1 MAVLQISKIQVRR
14 GNDIDLPALSS
25 GEFAWSIDAQRL
37 YIGNGSVSEGAP
49 SIGNTEVVT
58 FSSDSITNLFS
69 KIPAYTYGTKITT
82 GGNKVPAL
90 SFATREIF
98 AKLDDFVSTADY
110 GTKGNGTD
118 DDTAALQDAIAK
130 TYLASD
136 SSSYG
141 SRKALR
147 IPAGTYVITGTIY
160 VPPFATIVGDGIE
173 KTVIKQTTNGFPI
186 FQFVGINP
194 TANGTGLDKIARWED
209 GEAHGEANQA
219 QSIKVSG
226 MTLQYSID
234 AQGTQL
240 GFIQAD
246 AVKDSEIT
254 EISFK
259 GVGTQPESGTM
270 FGVHMRAFGGQ
281 NATTTKNLKISNCQF
296 NNIYSGITSSYDCS
310 DIVIQNNR
318 FEQVIYGIAF
328 GDADISEKLTGA
340 NPKAIGPQYVL
351 IEGNVFKGTYKQ
363 AISVSKFD
371 ELDTTVASYINSTN
385 NYFIDCGNELS
396 SSHDFDQKHGAVSFA
411 TVGNNSVNDF
421 FSRAIDNNNP
431 ANTSAK
437 LYPTIT
443 GLVYTQ
449 SNGAQGVGLIQSPA
463 AQPILTVAKN
473 TDFIQTITLQYIAE
487 QVGVT
492 RRGQVKIVC
501 DDVWPVITEEY
512 SYQGVTDGSL
522 VFSASLTTATNA
534 LTVSITSPS
543 AATQMAFQYQQLY

>member
-82 GGNKVPAL
+82 GGNKLPAL
-90 SFATREIF
+90 SSATREIF
-98 AKLDDFVSTADY
+98 AKLDDFVSAADY
-110 GTKGNGTD
+110 GAKGNGTD

-136 SSSYG
+136 SSSYA
-141 SRKALR
+141 SRKPLR

-160 VPPFATIVGDGIE
+160 VPPFANIVGDGIE
-173 KTVIKQTTNGFPI
+173 KTVIKQTTYGFPI

-194 TANGTGLDKIARWED
+194 TASGTGLDKIATWEA

-219 QSIKVSG
+219 QNIAVSG
-226 MTLQYSID
+226 MTLEYTVDS
-234 AQGTQL
+234 QGTQV

-246 AVKDSEIT
+246 AVKDSEIS
-254 EISFK
+254 EVYFK
-259 GVGTQPESGTM
+259 GVGTQPDSGTM
-270 FGVHMRAFGGQ
+270 FGIHMRAFGGA
-281 NATTTKNLKISNCQF
+281 NATTTKNLTIKNCQF
-296 NNIYSGITSSYDCS
+296 TNIYSGINSGYDCS
-310 DIVIQNNR
+310 NITILNNR
-318 FEQVIYGIAF
+318 FEHLIYGIGF

-340 NPKAIGPQYVL
+340 NPNAIGPQYVL
-351 IEGNVFKGTYKQ
+351 IEGNVFNGTYKQ

-371 ELDTTVASYINSTN
+371 PLDRSVASYITSTN
-385 NYFIDCGNELS
+385 NQYIDCGNELS
-396 SSHDFDQKHGAVSFA
+396 TDMDFNQKHGAISFA
-411 TVGNNSVNDF
+411 TAGNKSVNDF
-421 FSRAIDNNNP
+421 FMRDIETNDP
-431 ANTSAK
+431 MNTSAK
-437 LYPTIT
+437 LYPTVT
-443 GLVYTQ
+443 GLVYSQNNT
-449 SNGAQGVGLIQSPA
+449 AQGVGLIQSPV

-473 TDFIQTITLQYIAE
+473 TDFIQTITLQYIAQ
-487 QVGVT
+487 QVGIT

-512 SYQGVTDGSL
+512 SYQGNSDGGL
-522 VFSASLTTATNA
+522 VFSASLTTSTNA

-543 AATQMAFQYQQLY
+543 AATDMAFQYQQLY

>member
-82 GGNKVPAL
+82 GGDKKPAL
-90 SFATREIF
+90 TSATREIF
-98 AKLDDFVSTADY
+98 AKLDDYVSAADY
-110 GTKGNGTD
+110 GAKGNGTD

-136 SSSYG
+136 SSTYA
-141 SRKALR
+141 SRKPLR

-194 TANGTGLDKIARWED
+194 TSNGTGIAKIAKWED

-219 QSIKVSG
+219 QNITVNG
-226 MTLQYSID
+226 MTLQYTVD
-234 AQGTQL
+234 AQGTQV

-246 AVKDSEIT
+246 AVKDSEIS
-254 EISFK
+254 EVYFK

-270 FGVHMRAFGGQ
+270 FGIHMRAFGGQ
-281 NATTTKNLKISNCQF
+281 NATTTKNLKIKNCHF
-296 NNIYSGITSSYDCS
+296 NNIYSGVNSSYDCS
-310 DIVIQNNR
+310 NIIIQNNR
-318 FEQVIYGIAF
+318 FEQLVYGIAF
-328 GDADISEKLTGA
+328 GDKDISESLTGA

-351 IEGNVFKGTYKQ
+351 VEGNVFDGTYKQ

-371 ELDTTVASYINSTN
+371 ENNPSIVSFVSSTN
-385 NYFIDCGNELS
+385 NYYINCGNELS
-396 SSHDFDQKHGAVSFA
+396 QSMDFSQKHGAVSFA
-411 TVGNNSVNDF
+411 TGGNTSVNDF
-421 FSRAIDNNNP
+421 FSRAVDNNDP
-431 ANTSAK
+431 MNTSAK
-437 LYPTIT
+437 LYPTVT
-443 GLVYTQ
+443 GLVYSQ
-449 SNGAQGVGLIQSPA
+449 STGAQGAGLIQSPV

-473 TDFIQTITLQYIAE
+473 TDFIQTITLQYVAQQI
-487 QVGVT
+487 GVT

-501 DDVWPVITEEY
+501 DDVWPVVTEEY
-512 SYQGVTDGSL
+512 SYQGVNDGGL

-543 AATQMAFQYQQLY
+543 AATDMAFQYQQLY